1 MTDDLSG
8 NKPKEISGNQEDDI
22 MKERGGMNKKIA
34 VAAAL
39 VLIAALLVFILV
51 RNGSK
56 QPGKEETNTAGAETT
71 PDAEVTASPEEEA
84 TETPPATETPEA
96 IPEKG
101 YRILGLKNLPALL
114 SERKLTDDEVLQM
127 GIVDLDTLKEKISTF
142 ADFAAWFR
150 NNAVDKLEFYNKEAT
165 EDDRFVFG
173 AQYAY
178 PLLEYW
184 FAPNMTV
191 SIAQYVLED
200 DYPGIG
206 RLFILL
212 ESDDDDVFMR
222 CADYIPADGGYY
234 IVNAEL
240 FSNAKKSKLMEAC
253 NMDDLLFV
261 TDLEDLLPYL
271 EKTYPGNKPL
281 QVLAFDSS
289 ETVILS
295 PADSWYIPQD
305 TTHVT
310 TIFADQRIN
319 DWQESTGGTL
329 PAEPAENKETDKA
342 P

>member
-34 VAAAL
+34 VAAA
-39 VLIAALLVFILV
+39 
-51 RNGSK
+51 
-56 QPGKEETNTAGAETT
+56 
-71 PDAEVTASPEEEA
+71 
-84 TETPPATETPEA
+84 
-96 IPEKG
+96 
-101 YRILGLKNLPALL
+101 
-114 SERKLTDDEVLQM
+114 
-127 GIVDLDTLKEKISTF
+127 
-142 ADFAAWFR
+142 
-150 NNAVDKLEFYNKEAT
+150 
-165 EDDRFVFG
+165 
-173 AQYAY
+173 
-178 PLLEYW
+178 
-184 FAPNMTV
+184 
-191 SIAQYVLED
+191 
-200 DYPGIG
+200 
-206 RLFILL
+206 
-212 ESDDDDVFMR
+212 
-222 CADYIPADGGYY
+222 
-234 IVNAEL
+234 
-240 FSNAKKSKLMEAC
+240 
-253 NMDDLLFV
+253 
-261 TDLEDLLPYL
+261 LEDLLPYL